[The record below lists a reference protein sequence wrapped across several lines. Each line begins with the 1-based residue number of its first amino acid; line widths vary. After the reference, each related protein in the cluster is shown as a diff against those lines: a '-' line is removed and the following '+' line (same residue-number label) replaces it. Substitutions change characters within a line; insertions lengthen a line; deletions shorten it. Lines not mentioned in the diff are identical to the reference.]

1 MNIMFRYK
9 RKIAYANKKTNS
21 SRVNIPSEI
30 LQILKAEI
38 GDHLYF
44 NVTDD
49 KEIIITKAE
58 D

>member
-1 MNIMFRYK
+1 MFRYK